1 MLNSN
6 ASNAVVAKVRAKFSK
21 HLTAKN
27 YQELLACNTVN
38 DVAVYLKNH
47 EGYRR
52 ALSDMKEGTIHR
64 GRLESLLE
72 RDLMEDFSTLS
83 QFGLSVGA
91 HLGNYMRTR
100 GEIQQLLSFLRYL
113 IAERPEEYIFAMSDF
128 FRKHTPIDLVQLSKA
143 RSYDEL
149 LVFLNGTEYY
159 SIFEKFSPDNNI
171 KDLDFAGLESAL
183 YAHLY
188 KKLFDSINKE
198 LHGTEKKEMSNI
210 FKMKIELENIKK
222 IYRMKKY
229 YHMDSDIIRSM
240 LLPYY
245 LYLTPAKL
253 NDLLEIEDCEK
264 IHPLLKETRYKHY
277 LEKICLYQTIDE
289 MNKRVA
295 FLFAKKNMRFSTH
308 ASVVLTCYITLKE
321 VELQNIIIIIEGKRY
336 GLPTP
341 EISKMLIGADT

>member
-1 MLNSN
+1 MLSSN
-6 ASNAVVAKVRAKFSK
+6 ASNAVVAKIRTKFSRR
-21 HLTAKN
+21 LSAKN

-52 ALSDMKEGTIHR
+52 ALQDMKEGTIHR

-72 RDLMEDFSTLS
+72 RDLMDDFSTLS
-83 QFGLSVGA
+83 QFGSSVGA

-100 GEIQQLLSFLRYL
+100 GEIQQLLSFLRHL

-149 LVFLNGTEYY
+149 LAFLQGTDYY
-159 SIFEKFSPDNNI
+159 PMFEKFHPDHI
-171 KDLDFAGLESAL
+171 DDLDFTGLESAL
-183 YAHLY
+183 YSYLY
-188 KKLFDSINKE
+188 QKLFESINKE
-198 LHGTEKKEMSNI
+198 LHGTAKKEMASI
-210 FKMKIELENIKK
+210 FKMRIELENIKK

-229 YHMDSDIIRSM
+229 YQMGNDSIRSK
-240 LLPYY
+240 LLPYS

-253 NDLLEIEDCEK
+253 NELLDIEDCDK
-264 IHPLLKETRYKHY
+264 IYPLMKETTYKHL
-277 LEKICLYQTIDE
+277 LEKICPFQTIDE
-289 MNKRVA
+289 MNKRIA
-295 FLFAKKNMRFSTH
+295 FLYAKKNMRFSTH
-308 ASVVLTCYITLKE
+308 ATVVLTCYVILKE

-341 EISKMLIGADT
+341 EISKMLIGAGI